1 MRQHLTRPLTSRSS
15 CKPAQ
20 GPPHSRVRGKA
31 TRIEK
36 ALQMLKELRCGKC
49 NRLLAKATES
59 SEVQIKCPRCG
70 TFNQKAASFPS
81 CAPSSAQSGGRH
93 GKTTEA
99 TPRTERL

>member
-1 MRQHLTRPLTSRSS
+1 MRQHLTRTLTSRSS
-15 CKPAQ
+15 CKPAKA
-20 GPPHSRVRGKA
+20 PHTRECGGKA
-31 TRIEK
+31 IRIEK

-59 SEVQIKCPRCG
+59 SEIQIKCPRCG

-81 CAPSSAQSGGRH
+81 CAPLSAENGGRH

-99 TPRTERL
+99 TTRTERL